1 MAMAFSKWVRV
12 IPPIVFIALSFTSC
26 GSHTVNEPNIVL
38 IVVDTLRKDHLGSF
52 GYHRSTSPNLD
63 GLAREGTVFEN
74 VLSASS
80 QTVPA
85 VASLLTGLYP
95 SENGVQYFSEKH
107 SFDGVH
113 HWKEAGPHVDGEL
126 VTLAER
132 LRERG
137 YRTGAIVTNPWLQD
151 KFGFGQGFEEY
162 LFLDCLDIS
171 MASDA
176 VCNGTDVVVR
186 ATEWLRSGSQSPFFL
201 YLHFMDVHNPYM
213 KAGITRGVYVTE
225 PGTDR
230 YRNGRVPRLKK
241 TDLEYMVALYDE
253 GIRHVDRVIG
263 GLTRELGRITDGD
276 NTLLLVTSDH
286 GDEFY
291 EHGGL
296 GHGTTLYGE
305 LVDSFLLVHY
315 PEQVPPGR
323 VDELVSLVDVVPTV
337 MELVDGSQTE
347 QSSGRSLLPLI
358 RNSRERYRPPAL
370 FSELGALKSIRK
382 GDWKLVMNIESGRR
396 QLFNL
401 VRDHQERDNH
411 KSSDQERVRRLE
423 EELLEFL
430 GSAQERAPESAPMP
444 MNEETYQKLKALG
457 YVQ

>member
-1 MAMAFSKWVRV
+1 MALLKWVRV
-12 IPPIVFIALSFTSC
+12 IPPIIFITLFFTSC
-26 GSHTVNEPNIVL
+26 GTRAVDEPNIVL

-52 GYHRSTSPNLD
+52 GYHRSTSPHLD
-63 GLAREGTVFEN
+63 GLAREAMVFEN
-74 VLSASS
+74 VLSVSS

-107 SFDGVH
+107 SFDGVR
-113 HWKEAGPHVDGEL
+113 HWKEAGPHLDAGL
-126 VTLAER
+126 STLAER
-132 LRERG
+132 LQERG
-137 YRTGAIVTNPWLQD
+137 YRTGAVVTNPWLQD
-151 KFGFGQGFEEY
+151 KFGFGQGFDEY
-162 LFLDCLDIS
+162 SFLDCLDIS
-171 MASDA
+171 MASDT
-176 VCNGTDVVVR
+176 VCNGADVVVR
-186 ATEWLRSGSQSPFFL
+186 ATEWLRSESRSPFFL
-201 YLHFMDVHNPYM
+201 YLHFMDVHNPYL

-241 TDLEYMVALYDE
+241 NDLEYMIALYDE

-263 GLTRELGRITDGD
+263 GLTREIGKITGND
-276 NTLLLVTSDH
+276 NTLLIITSDH

-296 GHGTTLYGE
+296 GHGTTLYSE

-323 VDELVSLVDVVPTV
+323 VDEWVSLVDVFPTV
-337 MELVDGSQTE
+337 MELVDGSKVE
-347 QSSGRSLLPLI
+347 QGSGTSLLPLI
-358 RNSRERYRPPAL
+358 MDRSRESDRPSVL
-370 FSELGALKSIRK
+370 FSELGELKAIRQ
-382 GDWKLVMNIESGRR
+382 GDWKLVMNVQSGRR
-396 QLFNL
+396 QLFDL
-401 VRDHQERDNH
+401 ARDHGERENR
-411 KSSDQERVRRLE
+411 KTSDPERVQRLE
-423 EELLEFL
+423 AELLEFL
-430 GSAQERAPESAPMP
+430 GSARERAPESAPMP